1 MRNPESTIERWKG
14 VCVEPQPKKFFKDRH
29 CVVAARALSDRGGQK
44 AKALYSY
51 EGSTNWNIS
60 GNVVENNGGP
70 NFVWMSGCRDTAIN
84 NSWSSNFYSCKS
96 VSGKVLGPHGRTSEC
111 CDSECS

>member
-44 AKALYSY
+44 VHSRR
-51 EGSTNWNIS
+51 
-60 GNVVENNGGP
+60 
-70 NFVWMSGCRDTAIN
+70 M
-84 NSWSSNFYSCKS
+84 
-96 VSGKVLGPHGRTSEC
+96 
-111 CDSECS
+111 DSAVA